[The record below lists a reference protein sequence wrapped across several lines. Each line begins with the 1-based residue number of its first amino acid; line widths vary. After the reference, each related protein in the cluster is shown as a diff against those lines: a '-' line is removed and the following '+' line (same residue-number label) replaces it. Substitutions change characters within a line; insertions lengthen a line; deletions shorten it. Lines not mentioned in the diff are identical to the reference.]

1 MTASTKTGL
10 AFVTVGLVAGYMTSA
25 LGLQHLQKWIWV
37 SLLILCFVTVFLI
50 SSRDLRRNRPSQSD
64 GGGRWFTRGFTRG
77 SRRRFTQEVHTRV
90 RMTIVPNVVLNLRLE
105 PSS

>member
-10 AFVTVGLVAGYMTSA
+10 AFVIVGLVAGYMTSA

-50 SSRDLRRNRPSQSD
+50 SSRDRK
-64 GGGRWFTRGFTRG
+64 
-77 SRRRFTQEVHTRV
+77 
-90 RMTIVPNVVLNLRLE
+90 
-105 PSS
+105 